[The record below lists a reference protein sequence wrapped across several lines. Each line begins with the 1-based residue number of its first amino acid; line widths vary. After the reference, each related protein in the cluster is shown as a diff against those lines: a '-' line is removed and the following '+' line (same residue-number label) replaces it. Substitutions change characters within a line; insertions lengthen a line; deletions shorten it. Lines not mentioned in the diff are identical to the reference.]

1 VDSSELQNAIHH
13 QLQRKDSK
21 FYLAGILFKVKK
33 IVDKDEDYIEKQI
46 CLHQFYSNVHT
57 SNL

>member
-1 VDSSELQNAIHH
+1 MPFNQ
-13 QLQRKDSK
+13 QLQRKESK

-46 CLHQFYSNVHT
+46 CLHQFYSNVLWNVYT